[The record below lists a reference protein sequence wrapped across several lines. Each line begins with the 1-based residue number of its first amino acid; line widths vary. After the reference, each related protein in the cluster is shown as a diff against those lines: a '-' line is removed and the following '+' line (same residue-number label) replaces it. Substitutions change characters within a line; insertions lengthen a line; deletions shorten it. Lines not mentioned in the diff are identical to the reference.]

1 MSRIPVPLATVKAI
15 LIAAALSF
23 STGDGLPVVVVSL
36 LFKLA
41 HFREQPAGQTG
52 PPEHDGGFTEA

>member
-23 STGDGLPVVVVSL
+23 STGDGLPVVVISL
-36 LFKLA
+36 LFELA
-41 HFREQPAGQTG
+41 HIREQPAGQTG
-52 PPEHDGGFTEA
+52 PPEHSGDFTDA